1 MDIKITT
8 FLFSKYS
15 NNCKAFIEMLSKIP
29 NEYKVNLKMTDVCID
44 NEKIRKNILNS
55 KKIDIKMVPCIL
67 IVYNNGAIEK
77 FEGSDA
83 FNWLNEII
91 GNIIKS
97 QETENQIKQQQE
109 IQNQLQQQISSQ
121 QQQLLEQQQLFEQ
134 QKLLEQEK
142 ENQKVVSIPAKK
154 QLNKK
159 GKTSIDDLETESEDN
174 IDEFEE
180 DIQETS
186 KSKNALTVKK
196 ESLMNTA
203 MAMQKSR
210 DNLDKNL
217 KTPPII

>member
-15 NNCKAFIEMLSKIP
+15 NNCKAFAEILSKIP
-29 NEYKVNLKMTDVCID
+29 NEYKNNLKLTDICID
-44 NEKIRKNILNS
+44 NENIRKNILNS

-77 FEGSDA
+77 FEGMDA
-83 FNWLNEII
+83 FNWINEII
-91 GNIIKS
+91 GNLLKS
-97 QETENQIKQQQE
+97 QETENQLKQQQE
-109 IQNQLQQQISSQ
+109 IHNQLQQQISSQ
-121 QQQLLEQQQLFEQ
+121 QQQIIEQ
-134 QKLLEQEK
+134 QKLLEQQESLEK
-142 ENQKVVSIPAKK
+142 QKVASIPAKK
-154 QLNKK
+154 QVNNKK

-174 IDEFEE
+174 MEEFQE
-180 DIQETS
+180 DIQSSS
-186 KSKNALTVKK
+186 KPKNALTVKK